1 FKSFDDAAGASSCGH
16 HACGMVRN
24 MKDDLLYDKYISLI
38 LERDE
43 LEKEADL
50 IKKRFVMELG
60 DLIEKDFWLKIQCIK
75 IKKILGEIVA
85 RMNAGDDFDPE
96 EIVGEVI
103 LSLTD
108 YYAQLEEIRSLKED
122 EGTITSA
129 EAVKI
134 KRIWRRIS
142 KTVHPDVLPEVFED
156 EKIRDLWE
164 RAHAAYKGNNLKALI
179 EAEILIYNRLDE
191 LGIDS
196 DAENGVE
203 NISEKIADI
212 ELEIEDIKTSE
223 PYIFKFVLDDP
234 GKLSGKKEEYM
245 QSIKESEDYIEE
257 LKGPMIL
264 FGLDPDAVMND
275 LGFTVYDVF
284 KNGENIDDEFEDDD
298 MV

>member
-1 FKSFDDAAGASSCGH
+1 
-16 HACGMVRN
+16 MVRN

-43 LEKEADL
+43 LEKDADL

-85 RMNAGDDFDPE
+85 RMNAEEDFDPE

-164 RAHAAYKGNNLKALI
+164 KAHAAYKGNNLKALI

-196 DAENGVE
+196 DAENEVE

-223 PYIFKFVLDDP
+223 PYIFRCILDDP
-234 GKLSGKKEEYM
+234 GKLSEKKEEYM

-275 LGFTVYDVF
+275 LGFTVY
-284 KNGENIDDEFEDDD
+284 EEFEDDD
-298 MV
+298 DIEVDNDVDDDDNEN

>member
-1 FKSFDDAAGASSCGH
+1 
-16 HACGMVRN
+16 

-85 RMNAGDDFDPE
+85 RMNAEEDFDPE

-164 RAHAAYKGNNLKALI
+164 KAHAAYKGNNLKALI

-196 DAENGVE
+196 DGENEVE

-234 GKLSGKKEEYM
+234 AKLSEKKEEYM

-275 LGFTVYDVF
+275 LGFTVYD
-284 KNGENIDDEFEDDD
+284 EFEDDD
-298 MV
+298 IEDDDMV

>member
-1 FKSFDDAAGASSCGH
+1 
-16 HACGMVRN
+16 MVRN

-43 LEKEADL
+43 LEKDADL

-85 RMNAGDDFDPE
+85 RMNAEEDFDPE

-164 RAHAAYKGNNLKALI
+164 KAHAAYKGNNLKALI

-196 DAENGVE
+196 DAENEVE

-223 PYIFKFVLDDP
+223 PYIFRYILDDP
-234 GKLSGKKEEYM
+234 GKLSEKKEEYM

-275 LGFTVYDVF
+275 LGFTVY
-284 KNGENIDDEFEDDD
+284 EEFEDDD
-298 MV
+298 DIEVDNDVDDDDNEN